1 VSLKDA
7 DMMNINDRMEE
18 FKQTQKKTEDEF
30 LKTIEKEKESFYDK
44 HKKNESHFQDE
55 LKEFEL
61 KYNPFR
67 ILHLEYNATEDEIK
81 KAYRKFSLKYH
92 PDKPT
97 GDAKKFMMITQ
108 AYVYLLQKIKEMTG
122 NKSHSEMQK
131 EAQNY
136 FEDMD
141 KQKAERKQHISSSEK
156 ANDLGRMEI
165 GEKNF
170 NVDQFNKIFEN
181 NKLPSMWDKGYGGD
195 WGDDSDKEEEVVMN
209 KKFSMDVFN
218 SAFDEQKRKKI
229 EKKPERQ
236 IMIIE
241 EPQPQLLNNL
251 GFEELGQGD
260 IHDFTNEKVS
270 SDMNFTDYKMAYTKN
285 NILEYDDKFNRGDY
299 KNIDHLVRER
309 TNMNFDTTLEEKE
322 KIRRRELLEKKKEE
336 ERILN
341 MMNFD
346 RIADEYAKRTNQ
358 FFIKNK

>member
-1 VSLKDA
+1 
-7 DMMNINDRMEE
+7 
-18 FKQTQKKTEDEF
+18 
-30 LKTIEKEKESFYDK
+30 
-44 HKKNESHFQDE
+44 
-55 LKEFEL
+55 
-61 KYNPFR
+61 
-67 ILHLEYNATEDEIK
+67 
-81 KAYRKFSLKYH
+81 
-92 PDKPT
+92 
-97 GDAKKFMMITQ
+97 
-108 AYVYLLQKIKEMTG
+108 
-122 NKSHSEMQK
+122 
-131 EAQNY
+131 
-136 FEDMD
+136 
-141 KQKAERKQHISSSEK
+141 
-156 ANDLGRMEI
+156 
-165 GEKNF
+165 
-170 NVDQFNKIFEN
+170 
-181 NKLPSMWDKGYGGD
+181 MWDKGYGGD

-260 IHDFTNEKVS
+260 IHDFT
-270 SDMNFTDYKMAYTKN
+270 DINFTDYKMAYTKN

-309 TNMNFDTTLEEKE
+309 TNTNFETTLEEKD

-336 ERILN
+336 DRILN